1 MFLIFQYVRLNFV
14 AKIVLYTI
22 HSGKNLL
29 NPVGGQFGSI
39 CKHFNVWK
47 LLAKVI
53 LIFHT
58 LSSVLPH
65 ILLDAAM

>member
-1 MFLIFQYVRLNFV
+1 MFLIFQYGRLNFV

-39 CKHFNVWK
+39 CKHFNV
-47 LLAKVI
+47 
-53 LIFHT
+53 
-58 LSSVLPH
+58 
-65 ILLDAAM
+65 